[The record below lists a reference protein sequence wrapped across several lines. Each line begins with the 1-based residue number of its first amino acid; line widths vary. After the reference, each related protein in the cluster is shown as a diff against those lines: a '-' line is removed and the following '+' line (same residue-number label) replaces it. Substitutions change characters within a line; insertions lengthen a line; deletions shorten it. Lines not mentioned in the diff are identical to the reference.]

1 MNYYQLIIS
10 SLLIFIFQ
18 SVTFGNEAS
27 FEEIKN
33 RGTMFVNSLIQKD
46 FELLKKS
53 RRSFLLPE
61 IKLDADKNRQD
72 TVSIG
77 TNGSGINTDLDNNN
91 RVSFGGSISWDF
103 KGLLYND
110 AEPKILKD
118 IFNLYEFKLQKLN
131 QITSLHFQIQALQS
145 NEEKNDA
152 EKIRLLELEERLRIL
167 YEN

>member
-1 MNYYQLIIS
+1 MS

-18 SVTFGNEAS
+18 NVSFGNES
-27 FEEIKN
+27 TFEEIKN
-33 RGTMFVNSLIQKD
+33 RGTTFINSLMKEN

-61 IKLDADKNRQD
+61 LSLDADKNRQD

-77 TNGSGINTDLDNNN
+77 TTGSGINTDLDNNN
-91 RVSFGGSISWDF
+91 RIAYGGSLSWDF
-103 KGLLYND
+103 KGILYND

-118 IFNLYEFKLQKLN
+118 IFNLYEFKLAKLN
-131 QITSLHFQIQALQS
+131 QITSLYFQKEALRIQ
-145 NEEKNDA
+145 EEKSDA
-152 EKIRLLELEERLRIL
+152 EKIKLLELEERLRVL